1 LSSTRDN
8 GQELSFPLLVR
19 GPEPRSTGGT
29 GAVSG
34 GFQPLFCKV
43 FPSRVLPQ
51 PGACGTCLPPDPTS
65 HAYLIEYRISSV
77 NVVSWTPPPGATV
90 AAGCAPGVVY
100 CDVSWRASPAD
111 VSLTATVNY
120 QLIAT
125 GAAAPRPNVTFS
137 SSATAMLPAVC
148 GAFLCSLCPLL

>member
-1 LSSTRDN
+1 MRR
-8 GQELSFPLLVR
+8 FLL
-19 GPEPRSTGGT
+19 
-29 GAVSG
+29 AVLG
-34 GFQPLFCKV
+34 VVTLFGLTTTVPAAAATPATNPLFCKV

-51 PGACGTCLPPDPTS
+51 PGACGTSLPPDPTS
-65 HAYLIEYRISSV
+65 HTYLIEYRISSV
-77 NVVSWTPPPGATV
+77 NVLSWTPPPGATV

-148 GAFLCSLCPLL
+148 GAFLC